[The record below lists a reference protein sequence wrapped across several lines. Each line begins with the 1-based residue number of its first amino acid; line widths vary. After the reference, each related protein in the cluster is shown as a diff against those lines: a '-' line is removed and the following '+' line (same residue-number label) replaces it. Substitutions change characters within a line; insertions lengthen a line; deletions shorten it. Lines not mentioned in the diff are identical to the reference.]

1 VKGTAAV
8 ANETLET
15 DDDGFVTITAPLTIT
30 YHDDGGVT
38 ISAPIATAEQTPT
51 NEEN

>member
-8 ANETLET
+8 ANETPQPPDIVY
-15 DDDGFVTITAPLTIT
+15 DDDGSVTIT
-30 YHDDGGVT
+30 
-38 ISAPIATAEQTPT
+38 APIATAEQTPT